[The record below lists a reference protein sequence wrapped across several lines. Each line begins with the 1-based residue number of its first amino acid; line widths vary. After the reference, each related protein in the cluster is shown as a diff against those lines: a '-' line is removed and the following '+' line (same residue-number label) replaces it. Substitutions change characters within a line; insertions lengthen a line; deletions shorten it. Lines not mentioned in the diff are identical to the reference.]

1 MYVTLSDAFEIAPG
15 TGTEIEAMDR
25 VQSGSTSRAIKPGET
40 LFNEGDD
47 ARYLYEVVTGVVR
60 VTRVT
65 IFGRRQVIAFGFPG
79 DILGFPHN
87 GRYHTDCD
95 VIGAGEVRVHPRRV
109 LDACTDDPALHRY
122 LMNAAMG
129 EISGMQDHFLM
140 LGRKSASEKV
150 AAFLSVLLSRI
161 GTISGGVGQLHLP
174 MCRSDIADFLGL
186 TTETVSRMI
195 SQFRAAGVIA
205 LETAQDVIVLDPRA
219 LRDLSEQDD

>member
-1 MYVTLSDAFEIAPG
+1 MNATSYCDAAPIKRVGGFVMYVTLPEVFGSGICVG
-15 TGTEIEAMDR
+15 TGEIKGDR
-25 VQSGSTSRAIKPGET
+25 FETRCTQRAAKAGET

-65 IFGRRQVIAFGFPG
+65 ISGRRQVIAFGLPG
-79 DILGFPHN
+79 DVLGFPHN
-87 GRYHTDCD
+87 GRHHTDCD
-95 VIGAGEVRVHPRRV
+95 VIEAGEVRVHPRRI

-140 LGRKSASEKV
+140 LGRKSAQEKV

-161 GTISGGVGQLHLP
+161 GTVSGGDT
-174 MCRSDIADFLGL
+174 RI
-186 TTETVSRMI
+186 
-195 SQFRAAGVIA
+195 
-205 LETAQDVIVLDPRA
+205 
-219 LRDLSEQDD
+219 